1 MDGPIRWYMM
11 PIKLPRTIARK
22 PDGMNILVAIEPR
35 AYREVIGETIG
46 ALRPQHK
53 VTVVA
58 PGSLRPALDRLGPE
72 VVISGRSDGFMAN
85 GTLAWVEFR
94 PYARPEARVS
104 LRGLRRELAEVDLE
118 DLLAVVDEAG
128 ALSGG

>member
-85 GTLAWVEFR
+85 GTLA
-94 PYARPEARVS
+94 YARPEARVS
-104 LRGLRRELAEVDLE
+104 LKGLRRELAEVDLE